1 MGINLTL
8 LTALVLVIVLYTLY
22 TLSHNAYS
30 DQMKRRADELARGKR
45 D

>member
-1 MGINLTL
+1 MVISITLVALALT
-8 LTALVLVIVLYTLY
+8 VVLYTLHA
-22 TLSHNAYS
+22 LNRNSYS